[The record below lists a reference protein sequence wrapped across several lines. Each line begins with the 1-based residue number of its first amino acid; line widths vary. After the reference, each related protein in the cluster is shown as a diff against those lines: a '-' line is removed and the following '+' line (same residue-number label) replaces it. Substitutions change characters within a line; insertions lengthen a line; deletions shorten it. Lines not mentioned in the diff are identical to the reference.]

1 MEIPFGVVSPPGDA
15 YDHLSRRFWLL
26 FVIFAQR
33 SGIEVWPVLRL
44 ALRKLKPR
52 DREYLSTV
60 STNMSSPSLM
70 AFLLLRRGSIF
81 SIFFQDSR
89 LKSFSGQT
97 WIFLQEKRN
106 DSSLFF
112 LNIWKREMRLV
123 VNRADWILILDVGT
137 SSKSSLRISRVIK
150 IIFRYFYIEG
160 WIWKKR
166 DFCTS
171 YRNDDKDNRYLIRI
185 NFNQWIVSNVTSVK
199 ERNHESC
206 DSLNSAILSNT
217 PWNNNKINRWR
228 INAEITLI
236 KRTKLMKKLRAF
248 YL

>member
-1 MEIPFGVVSPPGDA
+1 MGSSHSTNGNTFRRNGWYRRRETRTTTCPAASDYSSLSLHRDPGSKFDPCS
-15 YDHLSRRFWLL
+15 D
-26 FVIFAQR
+26 
-33 SGIEVWPVLRL
+33 L
-44 ALRKLKPR
+44 ALRKLKPT

-60 STNMSSPSLM
+60 STNMSPPSLM

-150 IIFRYFYIEG
+150 IIFRYFYIG
-160 WIWKKR
+160 G
-166 DFCTS
+166 
-171 YRNDDKDNRYLIRI
+171 
-185 NFNQWIVSNVTSVK
+185 
-199 ERNHESC
+199 
-206 DSLNSAILSNT
+206 
-217 PWNNNKINRWR
+217 
-228 INAEITLI
+228 
-236 KRTKLMKKLRAF
+236 
-248 YL
+248 